1 MYSSWADLR
10 IEKTNRVFL
19 DNSQLDARRTQYTLV
34 ILFFVLVLQELLDG
48 ILVIDSDTVNIDLVA
63 VIGNITMTMKVFY
76 GRILSSNSISSD
88 SLALVETR

>member
-1 MYSSWADLR
+1 MCSSWADLR

-19 DNSQLDARRTQYTLV
+19 DNSQLEARRTQYTLV
-34 ILFFVLVLQELLDG
+34 ILFFVLVLQELLDS
-48 ILVIDSDTVNIDLVA
+48 ILVIGGDTVNIDLVA

-88 SLALVETR
+88 SLALVKTR